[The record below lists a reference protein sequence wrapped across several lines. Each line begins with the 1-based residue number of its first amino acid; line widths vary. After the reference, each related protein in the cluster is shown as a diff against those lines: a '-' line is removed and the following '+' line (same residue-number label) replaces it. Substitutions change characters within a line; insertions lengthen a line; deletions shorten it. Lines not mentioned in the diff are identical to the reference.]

1 MAILAINHDVE
12 DFDAWKKVYD
22 DFPKQRLGVRFARVN
37 RNVDDPNNIT
47 VIHGFESV
55 DAARA
60 FVQNTELKGA
70 MAQAGVSGAPRIE
83 LFEEVESLTF

>member
-22 DFPKQRLGVRFARVN
+22 DFPKQRSGVRFARVN

-47 VIHGFESV
+47 VIHGFDSV

-60 FVQNTELKGA
+60 FVQNTELKDA
-70 MAQAGVSGAPRIE
+70 MAKAGVSGAPRIE